1 MRSVLP
7 GWPWKKNAAN
17 AKTEAGQPASD
28 PSVERLLAANDHI
41 RELLEDTS
49 TPASVRAELSAEF
62 DEIQAISEK
71 LSREEI
77 HIAVFGRV
85 GVGKSSLLNALL
97 GQEVFSTSP
106 LHGETRIE
114 GRSDWTREGRQDHV
128 VLIDT
133 PGIDEM
139 DGEQREALANS
150 VARRSDIVIMVCE
163 GDLVESEFTALSLLL
178 KEKRAVVLALN
189 KADHF
194 TVDERQ
200 LVMNRLRERT
210 ERLLPSTHIVAVSA
224 DPRPPGHPHG
234 VESLKALL
242 WDILE
247 RKGKSL
253 SALNASLFAADLDQK
268 IASRIVEARRE
279 VAQRII
285 RNYCITK
292 GLVVAANPIPVA
304 DLLAA
309 AGTDVAMVMHLG
321 EVYGF
326 RLNRRESARLLVTIS
341 AQMVALMGAYWG
353 TNLASSLLKTAS
365 AGFSTTLTA
374 AAQGALAWY
383 ATLVTGR
390 MAETWFARGK
400 SWGSSGPREA
410 AQEIIAE
417 FDRDRVLAQARDELA
432 SKLDEK

>member
-1 MRSVLP
+1 MP
-7 GWPWKKNAAN
+7 GWPWKKSAAS
-17 AKTEAGQPASD
+17 AKTEAGLPGSD
-28 PSVERLLAANDHI
+28 PSVERLLTAHDHI

-106 LHGETRIE
+106 LHGETRVE
-114 GRSDWTREGRQDHV
+114 GRSDWTREGRRDHV

-194 TVDERQ
+194 TKNERQ
-200 LVMNRLRERT
+200 LVMDRLRERT
-210 ERLLPSTHIVAVSA
+210 EGLLPSTHIVAVSA

-326 RLNRRESARLLVTIS
+326 RLNRRESARLLLTIS

-417 FDRDRVLAQARDELA
+417 FDRDRVLAEARDELA